1 MCAIRDVCPSPV
13 RIWQN
18 ETVVATSDGFNL
30 KQVDDSHWE
39 AVSFPFKY
47 WCCQRTNLESWRRA
61 KTAVTQQ
68 QTLTGFR
75 THHTLSTTP
84 ADRKPWSHH
93 LLLFQGQVCLWPVT
107 LIMVSLEAKHY
118 KSGRSSLKYQT
129 RVARISLTVPLPAVR
144 STTQP
149 LVPHPYDM
157 CPNQWSVTLV
167 QPTHVP
173 GTH

>member
-1 MCAIRDVCPSPV
+1 MDVCPSLV
-13 RIWQN
+13 RIRQN
-18 ETVVATSDGFNL
+18 ETVVAISDGFNL
-30 KQVDDSHWE
+30 KQVDDPPWVT
-39 AVSFPFKY
+39 ASFRFKY
-47 WCCQRTNLESWRRA
+47 WCCQRTNLERWRRA

-75 THHTLSTTP
+75 THRTLSTTP

-93 LLLFQGQVCLWPVT
+93 LLLFQGQVCLWRVT
-107 LIMVSLEAKHY
+107 LIMASLEAKHY
-118 KSGRSSLKYQT
+118 KSGISSLKYQT
-129 RVARISLTVPLPAVR
+129 WVAGISLAVPVPAVR

-157 CPNQWSVTLV
+157 WPNQWSVTPI